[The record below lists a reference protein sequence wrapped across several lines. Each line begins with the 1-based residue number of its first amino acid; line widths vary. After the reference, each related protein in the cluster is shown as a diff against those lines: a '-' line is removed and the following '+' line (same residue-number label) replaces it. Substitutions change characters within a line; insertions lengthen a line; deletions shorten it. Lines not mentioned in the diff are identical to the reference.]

1 VGTGVN
7 QALDFDKRLRMLEQ
21 RLVVLP
27 DKPDETAESTL
38 RALWLTAAGNP
49 VSAGRAVHEVLP
61 ELSEADF
68 EELDRL
74 TDLRVSGVP
83 LGHLTGRQMF
93 CGIELLAG
101 PAALLPRRET
111 EALAKAAATAAEELR
126 RSQDSVL
133 MVDTCCGSGNVLF
146 AVAHVT
152 RGLRGIGVDL
162 SDEALALARLNSQ
175 HFGFDDRVDFRKG
188 DLFSPIGDVM
198 GGADLVTC
206 NPPYISTAKVHEMAT
221 EISSHEPEMAF
232 DGGPFGI
239 RILQRLVKEAP
250 AVLKSGGY
258 LLFEVGLGQGDHM
271 MARVAKHGA
280 YASCEPILDDAD
292 QVRAIRARRV

>member
-1 VGTGVN
+1 MNET
-7 QALDFDKRLRMLEQ
+7 LDFDKRLRILEQ

-38 RALWLTAAGNP
+38 RALWLTAAGSP
-49 VSAGRAVHEVLP
+49 VSAGRAFHEVLP
-61 ELSEADF
+61 DLSEAEF

-93 CGIELLAG
+93 CGLELLAS

-111 EALAKAAATAAEELR
+111 EALAKAAARTAEELT
-126 RSQDSVL
+126 RSQESIL

-146 AVAHVT
+146 AVAHAT
-152 RGLRGIGVDL
+152 SGMRGIGVDL
-162 SDEALALARLNSQ
+162 SDEALGLARMNAQ
-175 HFGFDDRVDFRKG
+175 HFGLDDRVDFRKG
-188 DLFSPIGDVM
+188 DLFSPVDDVM
-198 GGADLVTC
+198 GRADLVTC
-206 NPPYISTAKVHEMAT
+206 NPPYISTAKVHEMAK

-271 MARVAKHGA
+271 MARVEKQGA
-280 YASCEPILDDAD
+280 YASCEPILDDAA
-292 QVRAIRARRV
+292 QVRAIRAKRI